1 MSIEDRQEQLEGVTR
16 RVFVDSAAPRTNG
29 HGEPTAALGAVG
41 NGLSAEEVVR
51 KASSASNG
59 ERFARLWAG
68 DTSDYGS
75 HSEADL
81 ALCGML
87 AFWSG
92 GDAVRTDAL
101 FRHSA
106 LYRAKWDR
114 DDYRKKT
121 IAEALS
127 GKTEF
132 YRSRK
137 TFKFENN
144 SALENTDN
152 TVIERPVEATRWP

>member
-1 MSIEDRQEQLEGVTR
+1 
-16 RVFVDSAAPRTNG
+16 
-29 HGEPTAALGAVG
+29 
-41 NGLSAEEVVR
+41 VVR

-59 ERFARLWAG
+59 ERFDRLWAG

-75 HSEADL
+75 HSGADL

-87 AFWSG
+87 AFWTR

-101 FRHSA
+101 FRQSG
-106 LYRAKWDR
+106 LYRTKWDR
-114 DDYRKKT
+114 DDYREKT

-137 TFKFENN
+137 TLKLENS
-144 SALENTDN
+144 SASDNTDN
-152 TVIERPVEATRWP
+152 AVIGGLPEAPPFPVDALPAP